1 MLMGGCGNKVN
12 AGICG
17 IIEFVLG
24 YGVVLAAAA
33 GARSGFNRMVG
44 V

>member
-17 IIEFVLG
+17 NIEFVLG
-24 YGVVLAAAA
+24 YGLVLA

>member
-1 MLMGGCGNKVN
+1 MN

-17 IIEFVLG
+17 NIEFVLG

-33 GARSGFNRMVG
+33 GRAAALIGGLVCRDSDVA
-44 V
+44 

>member
-1 MLMGGCGNKVN
+1 MSGFFF
-12 AGICG
+12 
-17 IIEFVLG
+17 EFVLG